1 MVRRRRREPETKE
14 NPLTDALIDP
24 TNETQVKE
32 VVEEARGS
40 FNLQDRLKGIAR
52 RTAKVTVYTDEVLGE
67 KHGKLKE
74 EIDSLRELIKPI
86 DGVTLSQE
94 VIDQTEAEI
103 AKWQPALDNA
113 RAELEKTAFV
123 FSLKAVPP
131 IAEKVITRDVRKSL
145 GIKGQVP
152 DDRIEEWVSLYNAH
166 LVSQCTTSLEDL
178 QSGTTL
184 TSISVDDAL
193 ALEQQLP
200 RYEYAKLK
208 TKVDDLQL
216 KNAIGELATDS
227 ADFSQAG

>member
-1 MVRRRRREPETKE
+1 MKE

-52 RTAKVTVYTDEVLGE
+52 RTATVTVYTDEVLGE

-74 EIDSLRELIKPI
+74 EIDSLRGLIKPI
-86 DGVTLSQE
+86 EGVVLSQE
-94 VIDQTEAEI
+94 VIDRTEAEI
-103 AKWQPALDNA
+103 AKWQPALDSA

-178 QSGTTL
+178 QSGTTI